1 MNRAPVLVT
10 GANGYI
16 GSFVTKL
23 LLEKG
28 FKVRGSVYSL
38 ARKSD
43 YQFLYDLFPQSKS
56 NLELVEADL
65 TSKDAWP
72 SVTKGVDSI
81 FHVAS
86 PTPGSAPPEDEYF
99 TKPAVAGVLN
109 VLEAALKNDVRKVV
123 VTSSVAAVAFRP
135 KDKVCTEE
143 DWEAEEGLVPYPK
156 SKVRAE
162 KAAWE
167 FYEKNKG
174 KMELAVVNPSFV
186 FGPVLTSKGNTSS
199 FVGTVMSG
207 VLPGV
212 FDSMMPIVDVRDVAE
227 VHYRAMFNEKANG
240 KRYLCVAESVPLGD
254 VAHWLN
260 KEFGKK
266 GIKVPEGKVSL
277 EEAKRHWNPEV
288 KVFVETFGKRL
299 VYDNQRSVKDL
310 GMEYIPVEKTIIETG
325 NSLLEHGMVKIE

>member
-10 GANGYI
+10 GANGYL
-16 GSFVTKL
+16 GSFITKL

-28 FKVRGSVYSL
+28 LKVRGSVYSL
-38 ARKSD
+38 SNKDS
-43 YQFLYDLFPQSKS
+43 YQFLYDQFPESKD

-65 TSKDAWP
+65 TSKDCWT

-86 PTPGSAPPEDEYF
+86 PTPGSAPAEDEYF

-109 VLEAALKNDVRKVV
+109 VLEAALKNDVKKVV

-135 KDKVCTEE
+135 KDKIFTED
-143 DWEAEEGLVPYPK
+143 DWEPEEGLVPYPK

-174 KMELAVVNPSFV
+174 KMEITVVNPSFV
-186 FGPVLTSKGNTSS
+186 FGPVLTAKGNTSS
-199 FVGTVMSG
+199 FVGTVMRG

-212 FDSMMPIVDVRDVAE
+212 FDTAMPIVDVRDVAE
-227 VHYRAMFNEKANG
+227 VHYRAMFN
-240 KRYLCVAESVPLGD
+240 LFSTDCPILLGYFFD
-254 VAHWLN
+254 
-260 KEFGKK
+260 EF
-266 GIKVPEGKVSL
+266 
-277 EEAKRHWNPEV
+277 
-288 KVFVETFGKRL
+288 
-299 VYDNQRSVKDL
+299 
-310 GMEYIPVEKTIIETG
+310 
-325 NSLLEHGMVKIE
+325 